1 MLERPVISLAQIR
14 SKSQKDRP
22 NLVEMSK
29 NFILPVGGK
38 IAKRFSIFPESGSKD
53 NFGTNRG
60 NSLRVV
66 YKNCSGIYPSHQS
79 GVSAKD
85 SIKICQQIQDFGV
98 VISFPSMPK

>member
-1 MLERPVISLAQIR
+1 
-14 SKSQKDRP
+14 
-22 NLVEMSK
+22 MSK

-66 YKNCSGIYPSHQS
+66 YKNSSGIYPSHQS
-79 GVSAKD
+79 
-85 SIKICQQIQDFGV
+85 
-98 VISFPSMPK
+98 